1 MLHYEYLQTPARL
14 VSPLLVDLETQLIL
28 GHSMKEMIMQRY
40 RPQVYPDHL
49 L

>member
-1 MLHYEYLQTPARL
+1 MLHYEYLHTAASL
-14 VSPLLVDLETQLIL
+14 VFPLLVDLETQLIL
-28 GHSMKEMIMQRY
+28 GRSMEEMIMQRY

>member
-1 MLHYEYLQTPARL
+1 MLHHEYLQTTARL
-14 VSPLLVDLETQLIL
+14 VSPLLIDLETQFIL
-28 GHSMKEMIMQRY
+28 GRSMEEMIMQRY